1 MEWKPKAANLDEI
14 QRQIIRDCVNGIQN
28 SGEVF
33 QIPWISGFAGNGKS
47 VVLVHIMEQ
56 LADLDN
62 KASIAFI
69 TYTHA
74 LKDLIATSILT
85 RFKTRIT
92 VQTHTNFINEKL
104 SYDYVFVDE
113 VQDISENHLQ
123 KIRDLSGG
131 LVLAGDFAQSIYPDN
146 KPITPNKLKS
156 SFNVV
161 EHRLLKMYRLTK
173 RLADIV
179 IKLLPA
185 GLFTMGEP
193 NPLSEEVP
201 PRLYKFPRENE
212 QFKWVWENAVS
223 YSQPRSPSVILFP
236 FHKDIESFVDFVSTS
251 EGFGHAPRRASYK
264 KGQGRVDPYQEINEF
279 FLEKDLRA
287 LLQVLGNGSG
297 SSAISISSSR
307 KVVFLMTYHSAKG
320 LDFDTVFVPSL
331 DSGKKLYP
339 GRDMLNQDSDIEN
352 KLLFVALTRS
362 KKFLFMSYVGDKPHD
377 LIQVLNIQVTQQNLQ
392 ENTY

>member
-14 QRQIIRDCVNGIQN
+14 QRQIIRDCVKAIEN
-28 SGEVF
+28 SDDVYK
-33 QIPWISGFAGNGKS
+33 IPWISGFAGNGKS

-56 LADLDN
+56 LADIDE
-62 KASIAFI
+62 KASIAFV

-74 LKDLIATSILT
+74 LKDLITHSILT
-85 RFKTRIT
+85 RFKNRIT
-92 VQTHTNFINEKL
+92 VQTHTNFINEKI

-113 VQDISENHLQ
+113 VQDISEVDLQ
-123 KIRDLSGG
+123 KIKGLSGG

-146 KPITPNKLKS
+146 KPITSNKLKTT
-156 SFNVV
+156 FNVI

-179 IKLLPA
+179 MNLLPA

-201 PRLYKFPRENE
+201 PRLYKFTNEEE
-212 QFKWVWENAVS
+212 QFKWVWENAAS

-236 FHKDIESFVDFVSTS
+236 FHKDIEAFVNYVSTS
-251 EGFGHAPRRASYK
+251 KGFGHTPRRATYK
-264 KGQGRVDPYQEINEF
+264 KGQGRVDPYQDINNF
-279 FLEKDLRA
+279 FLGKDMQA

-307 KVVFLMTYHSAKG
+307 RVVFLMTYHSVKG

-331 DSGKKLYP
+331 DNGKKLYP
-339 GRDMLNQDSDIEN
+339 GRELLNQDSDIEN

-362 KKFLFMSYVGDKPHD
+362 KKFLFMSYVGEIPHD
-377 LIQVLNIQVTQQNLQ
+377 LIQMLNIKVTQQNSQ
-392 ENTY
+392 ENNY

>member
-1 MEWKPKAANLDEI
+1 
-14 QRQIIRDCVNGIQN
+14 
-28 SGEVF
+28 
-33 QIPWISGFAGNGKS
+33 
-47 VVLVHIMEQ
+47 
-56 LADLDN
+56 
-62 KASIAFI
+62 
-69 TYTHA
+69 
-74 LKDLIATSILT
+74 
-85 RFKTRIT
+85 
-92 VQTHTNFINEKL
+92 
-104 SYDYVFVDE
+104 
-113 VQDISENHLQ
+113 
-123 KIRDLSGG
+123 
-131 LVLAGDFAQSIYPDN
+131 
-146 KPITPNKLKS
+146 
-156 SFNVV
+156 
-161 EHRLLKMYRLTK
+161 MYRLTK

-179 IKLLPA
+179 IKLLPV

-201 PRLYKFPRENE
+201 PRLYKFPSENE

-251 EGFGHAPRRASYK
+251 EGFGHAPRRASYR
-264 KGQGRVDPYQEINEF
+264 KGQSRVDPYQEINEF